1 MFPDLASFISPLL
14 GALAGGV
21 GVYVGIR
28 SDIAHLKARVEHA
41 EKSSDQAHT
50 RIDSIL
56 QRRAG
61 D

>member
-1 MFPDLASFISPLL
+1 MLPDLTSFVSPLL

-41 EKSSDQAHT
+41 EKSTDQAHT

-56 QRRAG
+56 QRRHN